1 LNKFYTFAHL
11 KRRINN
17 EKNKQKCKNL
27 VIIRLETDMN
37 FKNLFLYKIFLVFF
51 LFVEERKCEY
61 HMKYC
66 NSKYKKQNIYD
77 SDDYDS
83 DDYDSDDY
91 DSDDYDSDGYDSD
104 DYE

>member
-1 LNKFYTFAHL
+1 MSIIININNKSTIYDLNNSNIFRDMNNFIKSYYEMILFYTFAHL

-51 LFVEERKCEY
+51 LFLEP
-61 HMKYC
+61 
-66 NSKYKKQNIYD
+66 I
-77 SDDYDS
+77 
-83 DDYDSDDY
+83 
-91 DSDDYDSDGYDSD
+91 
-104 DYE
+104 